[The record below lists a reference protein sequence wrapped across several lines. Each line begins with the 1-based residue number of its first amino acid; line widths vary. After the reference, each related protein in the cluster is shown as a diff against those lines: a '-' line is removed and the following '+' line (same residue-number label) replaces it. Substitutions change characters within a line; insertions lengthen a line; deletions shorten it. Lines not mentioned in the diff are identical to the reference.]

1 MCVQLFDLKEKR
13 KRERERDRERE
24 REKERKREREK
35 ERKREPARRTHLSK
49 NGHTT
54 TGNRKGGTEI
64 FVDGSTHVQKA
75 ASLDAHASRLGFWF
89 CLPLNIQPNMI
100 AHSEYC
106 KPLFVHAH
114 GLQPAL

>member
-54 TGNRKGGTEI
+54 TGNRKGA
-64 FVDGSTHVQKA
+64 QK
-75 ASLDAHASRLGFWF
+75 SLWTGPHTCKKQPPLMLMRLVLAFGFA
-89 CLPLNIQPNMI
+89 C
-100 AHSEYC
+100 H
-106 KPLFVHAH
+106 
-114 GLQPAL
+114 